1 MWLSPCRIGLHFSK
15 RNKNRKKNSSGHNW
29 INAYTSQYLWLR
41 HDFSPCYYFSSLF
54 FPCDLSSLLNI
65 RSVLFSPCHAT
76 VHSRQRP
83 DPLFRDPSVVWQIEM
98 RFSLAGGYKGYG
110 LAMMVDVFSGV
121 LSGSAFGT
129 NIRKWKGDDEKIADL
144 VIKWFAFLS

>member
-1 MWLSPCRIGLHFSK
+1 
-15 RNKNRKKNSSGHNW
+15 
-29 INAYTSQYLWLR
+29 
-41 HDFSPCYYFSSLF
+41 
-54 FPCDLSSLLNI
+54 
-65 RSVLFSPCHAT
+65 
-76 VHSRQRP
+76 
-83 DPLFRDPSVVWQIEM
+83 M

-144 VIKWFAFLS
+144 VIK